1 MDKSLE
7 FINQPFN
14 RILIDWVSF
23 TSKIHSVGDIVDLI
37 GLRGSPFETV
47 AGSKG
52 FSHRM
57 YWNGVSIHY
66 CTDKENLNYGWV
78 WLEMSG
84 QGCRVFETHGH
95 GDYSKIFQIV
105 LDHPDDCR
113 LTRLDVAYD
122 DTKGVLDIDQ
132 ICDQT
137 RQEHFTARSK
147 VHEAIYSNKGNSAYF
162 GSKSSNVLIRF
173 YDKAKERGY
182 SEDQIE
188 HWVRCELQ
196 LKDVNAFGFVRKL
209 DERSLQDLYSGV
221 LRNYLSFKDEN
232 PGDSNKRRWP
242 ESDWWT
248 QFLDGAVPISV
259 YSKPGV
265 DYNLSACE
273 RYVYSQPIGSLQT
286 LIKIYGAPAVV
297 ASIMSCPPPKNPKYQ
312 RLIADYE
319 LHQSED
325 PNAQAEK
332 FIRDLDNLSLAEKL
346 DLNFAEIEE
355 AAYTRSGEWLDRE
368 SAQERYKAAVQK
380 ELNQMSY
387 FNKYKN

>member
-1 MDKSLE
+1 MDKALE

-23 TSKIHSVGDIVDLI
+23 TSKIHSVSDIVDLI

-52 FSHRM
+52 FSHRS

-95 GDYSKIFQIV
+95 GDYGKIFKAV
-105 LDHPDDCR
+105 LDHPQDCR

-137 RQEHFTARSK
+137 RQEHFTARAK

-196 LKDVNAFGFVRKL
+196 LKDVNAFGFVQKL

-242 ESDWWT
+242 VSDWWT

-265 DYNLSACE
+265 DYNLKACE
-273 RYVYSQPIGSLQT
+273 RYVYSQPVGSLQT
-286 LIKIYGAPAVV
+286 LIKIYGAPTVV

-312 RLIADYE
+312 RLIADYT
-319 LHQSED
+319 LHQRED
-325 PNAQAEK
+325 PDSEAEK
-332 FIRDLDNLSLAEKL
+332 FILNLGKVKIKL
-346 DLNFAEIEE
+346 L
-355 AAYTRSGEWLDRE
+355 S
-368 SAQERYKAAVQK
+368 K
-380 ELNQMSY
+380 
-387 FNKYKN
+387 